1 MESIQSNDKVLYR
14 VKQESK
20 MADFKADWW
29 TTEETIQAVEKKA
42 YRNGKIMGAFTFF
55 SAEVFIIIFGMLFY
69 LATNYG

>member
-1 MESIQSNDKVLYR
+1 
-14 VKQESK
+14 